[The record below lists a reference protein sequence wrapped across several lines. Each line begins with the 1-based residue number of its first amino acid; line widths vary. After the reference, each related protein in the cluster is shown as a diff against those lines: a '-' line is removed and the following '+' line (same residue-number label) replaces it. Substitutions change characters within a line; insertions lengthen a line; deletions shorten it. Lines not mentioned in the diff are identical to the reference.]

1 MVVPTICPEIKLKLK
16 HLLNNGQ
23 SRLRKNVSIWVRS
36 GALMMLKKKNKKNV
50 GGRPLIF
57 KTPQELETKIKEYFD
72 SCWIDKVVEITD
84 KEGNVT
90 TTNSR
95 YQNQPYT
102 IAGLASYLGFNSR
115 QSLINYDT
123 RKGFLDIIKKAKLKV
138 EMNVEEYLLAGKN
151 ATGAIFWLK
160 NHAHYAD
167 NQQVVGKDGG
177 PVEIKIIYESEGKT
191 QSE

>member
-1 MVVPTICPEIKLKLK
+1 M
-16 HLLNNGQ
+16 
-23 SRLRKNVSIWVRS
+23 SIWVRS
-36 GALMMLKKKNKKNV
+36 GAKKRMLKKKNKKKVDMVDKPLNV
-50 GGRPLIF
+50 GGRPPIF
-57 KTPQELETKIKEYFD
+57 KTPQELETKIKEYFE

-102 IAGLASYLGFNSR
+102 IAGLASFLGFNSR

-151 ATGAIFWLK
+151 ATGPIFWLK

-191 QSE
+191 HIFND